1 MNRTSSGLI
10 NFTKSTNHHKKR
22 NPILLVSKAI
32 PGFIQFKGTEGLSP
46 RTIVGYEHDLNLW
59 LEIQGDRD
67 IWVVTTQEL
76 GEYMNYMRSEYT
88 PRRITGNNDRKLSS
102 KTLRNIWISL
112 SAFFTWAC
120 EDFNFPNPMKGMPA
134 PKYTE
139 AQVETFTKE
148 EVESLLK
155 VCEYCREARTDQRRK
170 FTMRRPTGKR
180 DRAIILT
187 LLDTG
192 LRAGELCVLRI
203 GDVDLKTGRVIV
215 HHGAVGGS
223 KGGKGRTVFIGKT
236 ARRAVW
242 RYLADREDGE
252 NPEAPLF
259 TGKSNRTMNKDGLRL
274 VINAL
279 GKKAKVSKC
288 HPHKF
293 RHTFAI
299 TYLRSGGDLFSLK
312 SLLGHNSLE
321 MVEHYAR
328 IAEVDVEMAHRRAS
342 FRARSGNPSLSAK
355 IWPVGWMPREFFRS
369 AMNF

>member
-1 MNRTSSGLI
+1 MNHTPSG
-10 NFTKSTNHHKKR
+10 S
-22 NPILLVSKAI
+22 LLLSKAI
-32 PGFIQFKGTEGLSP
+32 PGFINYKTTEGLST
-46 RTIVGYEHDLNLW
+46 RTIDSYERLLNKW
-59 LEIQGDRD
+59 LEHIGDQEIGKITAQD
-67 IWVVTTQEL
+67 VVAYL
-76 GEYMNYMRSEYT
+76 SWLRNEYT
-88 PRRITGNNDRKLSS
+88 PRRYNGKTHPLSPKSLRNVWVTLSS
-102 KTLRNIWISL
+102 FYS
-112 SAFFTWAC
+112 WAAQ
-120 EDFNFPNPMKGMPA
+120 ELGVTQIMKSVPA
-134 PKYTE
+134 PRIKKTPIEPLTQDEVEALLKACDFCQE
-139 AQVETFTKE
+139 AQ
-148 EVESLLK
+148 
-155 VCEYCREARTDQRRK
+155 TDQRRK
-170 FTMRRPTGKR
+170 FVMRRPTARR

-187 LLDTG
+187 LLDSG
-192 LRAGELCVLRI
+192 LRATELCSLRV
-203 GDVDLKTGRVIV
+203 GDLDLKTGKMII
-215 HHGAVGGS
+215 HHGSVGGS

-274 VINAL
+274 VISAL

-299 TYLRSGGDLFSLK
+299 TYLRSGGDLFTLK

-342 FRARSGNPSLSAK
+342 PADNWRL
-355 IWPVGWMPREFFRS
+355 
-369 AMNF
+369 

>member
-1 MNRTSSGLI
+1 MMNRRSPGLLI
-10 NFTKSTNHHKKR
+10 
-22 NPILLVSKAI
+22 SKAI
-32 PGFIQFKGTEGLSP
+32 PGFIQYKSAEGLSP
-46 RTIVGYEHDLNLW
+46 RTLICYQHDLELW
-59 LEIQGDRD
+59 LEIQGDRN
-67 IWVVTTQEL
+67 VQRVTTQEFR
-76 GEYMNYMRSEYT
+76 EYLNYMRTDYT
-88 PRRITGNNDRKLSS
+88 PRRLTGDNNIKLSS
-102 KTLRNIWISL
+102 KTIRNIWVSL
-112 SAFFTWAC
+112 SVFFHWASD
-120 EDFNFPNPMKGMPA
+120 EFNFLNPMTGVPG
-134 PKYTE
+134 PKFVE
-139 AQVETFTKE
+139 AQVDTFTKD
-148 EVESLLK
+148 EVEALLK
-155 VCEYCREARTDQRRK
+155 ACDFCQEAQTDQRRK
-170 FTMRRPTGKR
+170 FVMHRPKARR

-187 LLDTG
+187 LLDSG
-192 LRAGELCVLRI
+192 LRSTELCSLRVC
-203 GDVDLKTGRVIV
+203 DLDLKTGKVII
-215 HHGAVGGS
+215 HHGSLGGS
-223 KGGKGRTVFIGKT
+223 KGGKGRTVFISKT

>member
-1 MNRTSSGLI
+1 MNHTPSG
-10 NFTKSTNHHKKR
+10 S
-22 NPILLVSKAI
+22 LLLSKAI
-32 PGFIQFKGTEGLSP
+32 PGFINYKTAEGLSP
-46 RTIVGYEHDLNLW
+46 RTIDSYERLLIKW
-59 LEIQGDRD
+59 LEHLGDQKIGSISAPD
-67 IWVVTTQEL
+67 IISYISWL
-76 GEYMNYMRSEYT
+76 RNEYT
-88 PRRITGNNDRKLSS
+88 PRRYNGKTHPLSPKSLRNVWVTLSS
-102 KTLRNIWISL
+102 FYS
-112 SAFFTWAC
+112 WAAQ
-120 EDFNFPNPMKGMPA
+120 ELGVTQIMKSVPA
-134 PKYTE
+134 PRIKKTPIEPLTQDEVEALLKACDFCQE
-139 AQVETFTKE
+139 AQ
-148 EVESLLK
+148 
-155 VCEYCREARTDQRRK
+155 TDQRRK
-170 FTMRRPTGKR
+170 FVMRRPTARR

-187 LLDTG
+187 LLDSG
-192 LRAGELCVLRI
+192 LRATELCSLRV
-203 GDVDLKTGRVIV
+203 GDLDLKTGKMII
-215 HHGAVGGS
+215 HHGSVGGS

-274 VINAL
+274 VISAL

-299 TYLRSGGDLFSLK
+299 TYLRSGGDLFTLK

-342 FRARSGNPSLSAK
+342 PADNWRL
-355 IWPVGWMPREFFRS
+355 
-369 AMNF
+369 

>member
-1 MNRTSSGLI
+1 MNRRSPGLLI
-10 NFTKSTNHHKKR
+10 
-22 NPILLVSKAI
+22 SKAI
-32 PGFIQFKGTEGLSP
+32 RGFIQYKSAEGLSP
-46 RTIVGYEHDLNLW
+46 RTLICYQHDLDLW

-67 IWVVTTQEL
+67 VKQVTTQEL
-76 GEYMNYMRSEYT
+76 REYLNYMRTDYT
-88 PRRITGNNDRKLSS
+88 PRRLNGDNSIKLSG
-102 KTLRNIWISL
+102 KTIRNIWVTL
-112 SAFFTWAC
+112 SAFFHWASD
-120 EDFNFPNPMKGMPA
+120 EFSFINPMNGVPG
-134 PKYTE
+134 PKFVE
-139 AQVETFTKE
+139 AQVDTFTKD
-148 EVESLLK
+148 EVEALLK
-155 VCEYCREARTDQRRK
+155 ACEFCQEAQTDQRRK
-170 FTMRRPTGKR
+170 FVMRRPTARR

-187 LLDTG
+187 LLDSG
-192 LRAGELCVLRI
+192 LRATELCSLRV
-203 GDVDLKTGRVIV
+203 GDLDLKTGKMIIR
-215 HHGAVGGS
+215 HGSVGGS
-223 KGGKGRTVFIGKT
+223 KGSKGRTVFIGKT

-279 GKKAKVSKC
+279 GKKAKVPKC

-299 TYLRSGGDLFSLK
+299 TYLRSGGDLFTLK

-342 FRARSGNPSLSAK
+342 PADNWRL
-355 IWPVGWMPREFFRS
+355 
-369 AMNF
+369 